1 MYELTFPYRQA
12 DKGEITRCTINLMI
26 MIQQLKKRK
35 VKIYGFYDRLLVHR
49 ADFLLGRLLS
59 RVRGR

>member
-12 DKGEITRCTINLMI
+12 DKGEITKCTINLMI
-26 MIQQLKKRK
+26 MIQQLNKRK
-35 VKIYGFYDRLLVHR
+35 VTIDGLYDRLLVHR

-59 RVRGR
+59 RVRSR